1 MSHSA
6 SATLSFHYN
15 IIEVIRLYKR
25 LRDLRED
32 ADMTQKQI
40 ASILHCA
47 QRTYSGYECGTREIP
62 ITLLIKL
69 AEFYKTTTDYILG
82 VTNAR

>member
-6 SATLSFHYN
+6 STTLSFHYN
-15 IIEVIRLYKR
+15 IAEVIRLYKR

-62 ITLLIKL
+62 IALLIKL
-69 AEFYKTTTDYILG
+69 AKYFRTSTDYILG
-82 VTNAR
+82 LTNTR